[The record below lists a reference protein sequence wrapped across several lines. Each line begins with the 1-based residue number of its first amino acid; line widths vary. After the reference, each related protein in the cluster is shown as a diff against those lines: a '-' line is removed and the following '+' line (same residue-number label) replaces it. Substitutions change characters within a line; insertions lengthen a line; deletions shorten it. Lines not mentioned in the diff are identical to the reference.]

1 MLDGSHIGAHSN
13 YNSLMIT
20 TRPWGNYEVMET
32 RKEFQIKLISVNP
45 GQRLSLQSHR
55 YRSEHWIV
63 IAGTAEVV
71 CDENITILEVQDSI
85 EIPLGSKHRV
95 SNFGDDILQ
104 FIEIQLGSSFE
115 EEDIVRYEDDYGR
128 I

>member
-1 MLDGSHIGAHSN
+1 
-13 YNSLMIT
+13 MIT